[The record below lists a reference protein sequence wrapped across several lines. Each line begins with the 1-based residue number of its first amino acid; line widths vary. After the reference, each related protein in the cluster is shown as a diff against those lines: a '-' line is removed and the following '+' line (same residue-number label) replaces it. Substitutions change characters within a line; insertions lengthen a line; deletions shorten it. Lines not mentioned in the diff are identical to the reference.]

1 MTTNGKGHTNTS
13 RQRASR
19 TAVSS
24 NATPRTA
31 PVPAPVVG
39 ISDSGE
45 DIGPLPL
52 DEVFDDADVAQHAQ
66 LREIAEVQQ
75 RARMANQPER
85 DPSFDGRHCVECRC
99 SIPPKRLALGKV
111 RCVDCQEDL
120 DRDRAY
126 AHLR

>member
-1 MTTNGKGHTNTS
+1 MTTNGKGHTPAS
-13 RQRASR
+13 RQRARHAASPAASAR
-19 TAVSS
+19 PVSY
-24 NATPRTA
+24 PII
-31 PVPAPVVG
+31 G
-39 ISDSGE
+39 IPDSGE

-85 DPSFDGRHCVECRC
+85 DPSFDGKHCVECRC
-99 SIPPKRLALGKV
+99 NIPPKRLAMGKV